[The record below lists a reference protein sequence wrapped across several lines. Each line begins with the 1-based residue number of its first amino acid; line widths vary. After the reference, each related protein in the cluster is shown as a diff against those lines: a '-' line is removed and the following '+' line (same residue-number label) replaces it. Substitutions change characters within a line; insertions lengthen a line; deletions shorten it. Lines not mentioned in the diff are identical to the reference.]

1 MKSHLVNAMDE
12 IRSVFRCLIT
22 DSLDITM
29 VDLME
34 SVYHRFKDTLFSFFI
49 GLNPMFD
56 DDSQIVIN
64 SYKELIRVQDQD
76 LRTIKL
82 ATSNNQGAGIE
93 LVEEYE
99 SMTKKL
105 EASGKQI
112 QNLEQEVYDWKQRF
126 SSKEEALR
134 EKEQSYEQL
143 EYASQ
148 MEKESF
154 EKEKEALNGQ
164 IEQLDKEKEE
174 LQEITEQNRDTHE
187 QEMSAMMASLEKKE
201 NQIRTLDSTVTSYEN
216 VIQELRQ
223 ELQRSLSFHGV
234 FMPR

>member
-1 MKSHLVNAMDE
+1 MDE
-12 IRSVFRCLIT
+12 IRWVFLWLIT

-148 MEKESF
+148 MEKETL

-164 IEQLDKEKEE
+164 IEQLNKEKEE
-174 LQEITEQNRDTHE
+174 FQEVAEQNRDTHE
-187 QEMSAMMASLEKKE
+187 QEMSAMMVSLEKKE

-223 ELQRSLSFHGV
+223 ELQRSLSFHRV
-234 FMPR
+234 LMPR

>member
-1 MKSHLVNAMDE
+1 M
-12 IRSVFRCLIT
+12 I
-22 DSLDITM
+22 
-29 VDLME
+29 DLME

-143 EYASQ
+143 EYTSQ
-148 MEKESF
+148 MEKEAF
-154 EKEKEALNGQ
+154 EKEKETLNGQ
-164 IEQLDKEKEE
+164 IEQLGKEKEE
-174 LQEITEQNRDTHE
+174 LEEIAEQNRDTHE
-187 QEMSAMMASLEKKE
+187 QEMSAMMVSLEKKE
-201 NQIRTLDSTVTSYEN
+201 NQIRTLDSTITSYEN

-223 ELQRSLSFHGV
+223 ELQRSSRFCRV
-234 FMPR
+234 FMSR